1 MRSTL
6 SFKNILMLFAFLL
19 SIMMLSSHLIV
30 WKFDRDQ
37 KISYKQNNF
46 NYENIINMKDIR
58 FHIVQIQQ
66 FMTDSSV
73 IGSMD
78 ISEATNEYKLAK
90 NQLQLLSS
98 SNPSLKT
105 KITKINQELDTL
117 YNTGTKMVSAY
128 VTSGRDAGN
137 IIMKDPTDG
146 FDKHADKLTS
156 SLDEITALLNQS
168 ISQSKISL
176 GNNENMVTYINVF
189 MSLLSLSIVL
199 ISNYFLGRYIL
210 NVIGGEP
217 TLASNIVK
225 DVAAGNLKN
234 DVGMNS
240 PRKSIMFHL
249 RSMIDTLSIQM
260 HDIHKVSKQ
269 IAVSSFQITE
279 MSQDISNSSNVQRN
293 KSKDVMIATE
303 LLKETFLPFSA
314 KSFVLQVGDG

>member
-1 MRSTL
+1 
-6 SFKNILMLFAFLL
+6 
-19 SIMMLSSHLIV
+19 
-30 WKFDRDQ
+30 
-37 KISYKQNNF
+37 
-46 NYENIINMKDIR
+46 
-58 FHIVQIQQ
+58 
-66 FMTDSSV
+66 
-73 IGSMD
+73 
-78 ISEATNEYKLAK
+78 
-90 NQLQLLSS
+90 
-98 SNPSLKT
+98 
-105 KITKINQELDTL
+105 
-117 YNTGTKMVSAY
+117 
-128 VTSGRDAGN
+128 
-137 IIMKDPTDG
+137 MKDPADG

-168 ISQSKISL
+168 INQSQINL
-176 GNNENMVTYINVF
+176 GNNENMVTYINIF

-314 KSFVLQVGDG
+314 KSFVLQVGNSFIGVNFKDMNIQQQKGIKSCLDFFNNSI